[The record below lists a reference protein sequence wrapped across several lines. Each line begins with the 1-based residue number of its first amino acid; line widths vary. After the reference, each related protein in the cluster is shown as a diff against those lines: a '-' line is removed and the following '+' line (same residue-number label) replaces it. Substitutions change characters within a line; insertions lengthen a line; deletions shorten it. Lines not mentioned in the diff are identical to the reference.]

1 MNIIENIYLFYSD
14 MYMIAV
20 PSTFFILQLLE
31 LFLYWCYKK
40 KKGKL
45 SRKDKMLFIVFII
58 GSFISAIIIYLKLS
72 TLK

>member
-1 MNIIENIYLFYSD
+1 MSIIENIYLFYSD

-31 LFLYWCYKK
+31 VFLYWCYKK

-45 SRKDKMLFIVFII
+45 SRKDKMSFIAFVI
-58 GSFISAIIIYLKLS
+58 GSFIGQ
-72 TLK
+72 